1 VQIKPNTI
9 KVVLIFTFYL
19 LITKSFGQTNKSS
32 PAVFCPDSVK
42 KETLQWAN
50 LGFGNSTDNLF
61 NSIAGLNVALNYHWK
76 PKRITFL
83 AGGSATSELLNYEN
97 TLYVING
104 GIGKTIN
111 SRSYNLSLLAGPGI
125 MWGNHEGDNFV
136 KPGLSINAELI
147 IKLIKGL
154 GLGLEFYS
162 NLNAIQNSTGAR
174 IIIHLNNEKKL
185 KF

>member
-1 VQIKPNTI
+1 MRIKQNPVGVI
-9 KVVLIFTFYL
+9 LIFTFYL
-19 LITKSFGQTNKSS
+19 LVTKSYGQENNSA
-32 PAVFCPDSVK
+32 PGVFCPDSVK

-50 LGFGNSTDNLF
+50 LGVGNSTKNIF
-61 NSIAGLNVALNYHWK
+61 NSIDGLNIALNYHWK

-83 AGGSATSELLNYEN
+83 AGASATSELFNYEN
-97 TLYVING
+97 TLYVLNG
-104 GIGKTIN
+104 GIGKSIN
-111 SRSYNLSLLAGPGI
+111 NRRCNLSLLAGPGI
-125 MWGNHEGDNFV
+125 MWGNQLGDNFV

-154 GLGLEFYS
+154 GLGVEFYS

-185 KF
+185 KY